1 MREAL
6 ASPAVGPGRGP
17 GRATLPGRPAD
28 TRSSPVPVVAALPRA
43 QAGARAGVR
52 SVGPQL
58 PRVPGAA
65 PGRAELDGLSGAVPR
80 LRAPVVE
87 GSSAAVRRGAR
98 RIAARPRAERPPLV
112 AVRRAAAG
120 LLPATRLPSAELR
133 PVTRLPAAVLPPRGT
148 VRRTAVPAPRRT
160 VPRTVVQLLRGTQR
174 HLVVGCRRVVVPRP
188 VGCPPH
194 AEQPGAASPLEGRH
208 PSVPL
213 TLGRVVRA
221 TGAGPRRGHRGVLR
235 SGRSPRAGPLLVPT
249 GLVDEQ
255 PGRSVV
261 SAPHPMV
268 GVLATVRDVLPGRAL
283 HRVVVL
289 RAAGGPRAAPAG
301 LTRGRGLR
309 GIGRSLC
316 RPSGFRHR

>member
-1 MREAL
+1 M
-6 ASPAVGPGRGP
+6 
-17 GRATLPGRPAD
+17 
-28 TRSSPVPVVAALPRA
+28 
-43 QAGARAGVR
+43 
-52 SVGPQL
+52 
-58 PRVPGAA
+58 
-65 PGRAELDGLSGAVPR
+65 
-80 LRAPVVE
+80 
-87 GSSAAVRRGAR
+87 RRGAR

-148 VRRTAVPAPRRT
+148 VRRTAV
-160 VPRTVVQLLRGTQR
+160 QLPRGTQR

-255 PGRSVV
+255 RGRSVV